1 MHSPPKLP
9 DPNPP
14 WDTARLMDRFTTSDG
29 VAIAYD
35 FDDSAPGDA
44 PPVVLL
50 HGFAVSGILNFGGP
64 GLIDGLADADRKT
77 LVVDARG
84 HGESD
89 TPHDPA
95 LYGEQRMAD
104 DVQELI
110 DELSFAAYDL
120 VGYSMGSVTAAI
132 LAAQDPR
139 VRRLVLGGVGA
150 GVVERGGLDDREMP
164 RELVAQAMRAKT
176 ARDAEH
182 PLGAVWRGFADSVE
196 ADPIALACQI
206 ESSHRTPIAL
216 DQITAATMVLAASKD
231 GLANRPQTLA
241 GAIKDA
247 QYRVIE
253 GDHLGVVRHPDWN
266 PAIIDWLAV
275 DTTA

>member
-1 MHSPPKLP
+1 
-9 DPNPP
+9 
-14 WDTARLMDRFTTSDG
+14 MDRFTTSDG

-35 FDDSAPGDA
+35 YDDSAPGDA

-50 HGFAVSGILNFGGP
+50 HGFAVSGQLNFGGP
-64 GLIDGLADADRKT
+64 GLIDALADADRKT
-77 LVVDARG
+77 LTVDARG
-84 HGESD
+84 HGDSD
-89 TPHDPA
+89 KPHDPA
-95 LYGEQRMAD
+95 VYGEQRMAD
-104 DVQELI
+104 DVQELV
-110 DELSFAAYDL
+110 DHLGFGAYD
-120 VGYSMGSVTAAI
+120 VAGYSMGAVTAAI

-150 GVVERGGLDDREMP
+150 GIVECGGLDDREMP
-164 RELVAQAMRAKT
+164 RELVAQAMRAET

-206 ESSHRTPIAL
+206 ESGHRTPIAL
-216 DQITAATMVLAASKD
+216 DRITAATMVLAASND

-266 PAIIDWLAV
+266 PAIVDWLAV
-275 DTTA
+275 DTTG